1 MIGSLAV
8 PASEAMDID
17 AEGVITGLS

>member
-17 AEGVITGLS
+17 AEGMITGLS